1 MQSRQPTTP
10 FGRRSLTL
18 AHVAAQMAASARQP
32 DKVVHKWRIFRAI
45 CTARPALC
53 VSERSLAVLNALLSF
68 HPETTLA
75 AEDDLIVFPSNEQLC
90 LRTHGMPPSTL
101 RRQLA
106 ALVDAGLI
114 VRRDSP
120 NGKRYARKGRG
131 GEITLAFGFDL
142 SPLAARAEEFERMA
156 EEIEAEARAVRLAKE
171 RITLCRRDIAKMIA
185 TGVEEDVPTRRAGQG
200 PASWQEIHAAF
211 RGLVEGIS
219 RNASLD
225 ELEVAAEALSSL
237 ANDVLNL
244 LENHLKVTIISANES
259 HNERHK
265 QNSNPNSPIELEPSL
280 REGRAARAEPNPRT
294 SAATERT
301 YPLGMV
307 LSACP
312 DIVDYAKG
320 GIANWRDFLATAAVV
335 RPMLGISPSAWEEAR
350 TVMGE
355 AEAAVVVA
363 CLLQRSST
371 IQSAGGYLRELTRKA
386 GEGEFSL
393 GPILMAQINA
403 KNRERRS
410 A

>member
-18 AHVAAQMAASARQP
+18 AHVAAQMVASARQP

-75 AEDDLIVFPSNEQLC
+75 AEDALIVFPSNEQLC

-185 TGVEEDVPTRRAGQG
+185 TGVEEDVPTCGAGQG
-200 PASWQEIHAAF
+200 PASWQEVHAAF

-219 RNASLD
+219 RNAGLD
-225 ELEVAAEALSSL
+225 ELGVAAEALSSL

-265 QNSNPNSPIELEPSL
+265 QSSNPNSTFEFEPSL
-280 REGRAARAEPNPRT
+280 REGRGPRAEPDTQKP
-294 SAATERT
+294 AAAERT

-320 GIANWRDFLATAAVV
+320 GISNWRDFLATAAVV

-393 GPILMAQINA
+393 GPVLMAQINA
-403 KNRERRS
+403 RNRERRS

>member
-1 MQSRQPTTP
+1 MQSHTPTTP
-10 FGRRSLTL
+10 FGRRPLTL
-18 AHVAAQMAASARQP
+18 AHVATRMAASARLP
-32 DKVVHKWRIFRAI
+32 EKAVHKWKIFRAI
-45 CTARPALC
+45 CTARPQLG
-53 VSERSLAVLNALLSF
+53 VSERALSVLNALLTF
-68 HPETTLA
+68 HPETTLTG
-75 AEDDLIVFPSNEQLC
+75 EDELVVFPSNEQLS
-90 LRTHGMPPSTL
+90 LRAHGMPASTL
-101 RRQLA
+101 RRHLA
-106 ALVDAGLI
+106 VLVDAGLI
-114 VRRDSP
+114 ARRDSP
-120 NGKRYARKGRG
+120 NGKRYARKNRAGAI
-131 GEITLAFGFDL
+131 ELAFGFDL
-142 SPLAARAEEFERMA
+142 SPLVVRSD
-156 EEIEAEARAVRLAKE
+156 EIENLAKEVEAEARALKLARE

-185 TGVEEDVPTRRAGQG
+185 TGIEEGVVMGGAGQG
-200 PASWQEIHAAF
+200 PASWQEIHATF
-211 RGLVEGIS
+211 RALVEEIP
-219 RNASLD
+219 RTATR
-225 ELEVAAEALSSL
+225 EQLEPMADFLS
-237 ANDVLNL
+237 AFADDVLKL
-244 LENHLKVTIISANES
+244 LETHIKIENPSGNES
-259 HNERHK
+259 QTERHI
-265 QNSNPNSPIELEPSL
+265 QNSNPEPLIEIEPSL
-280 REGRAARAEPNPRT
+280 REGRAERAEPNSRIP
-294 SAATERT
+294 AATERT

-403 KNRERRS
+403 KNREKRS